1 MNNRPYGNELLRA
14 ARQTL
19 LDGLLPLLPADRT
32 YDALMI
38 ANAMAIAAR
47 ELVSRGQ
54 PDDRINDRIAQFY
67 RDLDLDDTDASEAGL
82 ASKIRNRLID
92 KSQYPRLR
100 ILLLAMAREKLA
112 ISNPKHLRT

>member
-1 MNNRPYGNELLRA
+1 MNNRPYGNELLHA

-47 ELVSRGQ
+47 ELESCGQ
-54 PDDRINDRIAQFY
+54 PDDRVDEQIARFY
-67 RDLDLDDTDASEAGL
+67 RDMGLDDTDASEADL
-82 ASKIRNRLID
+82 ALKIRNRLID

-100 ILLLAMAREKLA
+100 VLLLAVAREKLA
-112 ISNPKHLRT
+112 ISNPKYLRK

>member
-1 MNNRPYGNELLRA
+1 MNNRPYGNELLHA
-14 ARQTL
+14 ARQAL

-47 ELVSRGQ
+47 ELESRGW
-54 PDDRINDRIAQFY
+54 PDDRVNDQIARFY
-67 RDLDLDDTDASEAGL
+67 CDLGLGDAGASEAGL
-82 ASKIRNRLID
+82 ALKIRNRLID

-100 ILLLAMAREKLA
+100 VLLLAMTREKLA
-112 ISNPKHLRT
+112 ISNPKHLRK